1 MITTGR
7 QKPYFVIREFKN
19 GVTIKYSSLDKFWSL
34 STDEAYKFLSSSALG
49 LSGTEP
55 DERLKINGPNSLKTN
70 KNTSALILFLS
81 QFKSPITILLLAAA
95 LLSMGLGQFTDATII
110 LVIVV
115 ISSLLGFW
123 QEKGAARAIG
133 ELLRMVQ
140 IRCRV
145 IRDGILKELPID
157 QLVSGDITVL
167 SAGDIVPGDC
177 LLIESQEVFVDEAAF
192 TGETF
197 PVEKNTGV
205 LAADTSL
212 PQRSNTLFMG
222 SHIISGKAKAIV
234 VRTGRATEFGKISDR
249 LKIRPPETDFEKG
262 IRRFGYML
270 MEITLI
276 LVILIFAIN
285 VILHKPALDSFLF
298 SLALA
303 VGLTPQ
309 LLPAIITVNLATGA
323 RMMASRKVIVKR
335 LSAIENFGSMNILC
349 SDKTGTITEGKV
361 MIKNALD
368 AEGNVSEKTLRFA
381 GLNASLQQGF
391 RNPIDEAIC
400 GVCKSPEPFKVQCE
414 IPYDFKRKRLTVQ
427 VNNDSEHYAITKGAL
442 HSILDICD
450 RVEIKEGAFDS
461 IENRRDSIMEQ
472 FSLLSTDG
480 YRVLGVAYKITDSN
494 RDITMDEE
502 RGMIFLGFI
511 TLFDPPKKNIRDTIE
526 NLGKLGVKL
535 KLITGDNA
543 LVAATLAKQIDIPE
557 PVIVTGAMIRD
568 MSDGAIMQKAID
580 TDIFAEVEP
589 NQKERII
596 ICLKKAGQVV
606 GFMGDGINDAPALHA
621 ADVGISVDS
630 AVDVAKEAAD
640 IVLLDQDLDVLS
652 EGIIIGRKTFTNTMK
667 YIFMATSANF
677 GNMFSMAGAS
687 LFLPFLP
694 LLPKQV
700 LLTNLLTDFP
710 EMTIST
716 DRVDPASVEKPQRW
730 DIRFIQRFMLAFG
743 LLSSVFDYL
752 TFAVLLLLMKSNE
765 MIFQTGWFVESVIS
779 ATLIVLVVRT
789 RLPFVKSLPG
799 KYLSVAT
806 ILILLVVACLPLTP
820 AAGIF
825 GFGKLP
831 LSYYFWML
839 LIVSLY
845 IGSAEWL
852 KQWFY
857 RRLGNRRS

>member
-1 MITTGR
+1 LEK
-7 QKPYFVIREFKN
+7 Q
-19 GVTIKYSSLDKFWSL
+19 LDKFWSL
-34 STDEAYKFLSSSALG
+34 SSADAYKILSSSVLG

-55 DERLKINGPNSLKTN
+55 EDRLKRYGANTLKTN
-70 KNTSALILFLS
+70 RNSSALVLFLS
-81 QFKSPITILLLAAA
+81 QFKSPITILLMAAV
-95 LLSMGLGQFTDATII
+95 LLSMGVGEYVDATII
-110 LVIVV
+110 LIIVI
-115 ISSLLGFW
+115 ISSFLGFW

-133 ELLRMVQ
+133 ELLKMVQ

-145 IRDGILKELPID
+145 IRDGLSQDLPID
-157 QLVSGDITVL
+157 KLVAGDITVL

-177 LLIESQEVFVDEAAF
+177 LLIESRELFVDEATF

-197 PVEKNTGV
+197 PVEKNTSV
-205 LAADTSL
+205 LPADTPL
-212 PQRSNTLFMG
+212 AKRSNTLFMG
-222 SHIISGKAKAIV
+222 SHIISGKAKALII
-234 VRTGRATEFGKISDR
+234 RTGKATEFGKISDR
-249 LKIRPPETDFEKG
+249 LRIRPPETDFEKG

-270 MEITLI
+270 MEITLV

-309 LLPAIITVNLATGA
+309 LLPAIITVNLAKGA
-323 RMMASRKVIVKR
+323 RMMAKKKVIVKR
-335 LSAIENFGSMNILC
+335 LSAIENLGSMNILC

-361 MIKNALD
+361 TIKSALD
-368 AEGNVSEKTLRFA
+368 PEGNDSEKTLRFA
-381 GLNASLQQGF
+381 GINASLQQGF

-400 GVCKSPEPFKVQCE
+400 GLYKSSDPFTVQCE

-427 VNNDSEHYAITKGAL
+427 VNHDSEHYAITKGAL
-442 HSILDICD
+442 HSILNICD
-450 RVEIKEGAFDS
+450 RVETKDGELISIDS
-461 IENRRDSIMEQ
+461 KRESILEQ
-472 FSLLSTDG
+472 FSRLSADG
-480 YRVLGVAYKITDSN
+480 YRVLGVAYKITDEN
-494 RDITMDEE
+494 MDITMDEE
-502 RGMIFLGFI
+502 SGMIFLGFI
-511 TLFDPPKKNIRDTIE
+511 TLFDPPKKNVKDTIE
-526 NLGKLGVKL
+526 KLGKLGVRL

-543 LVAATLAKQIDIPE
+543 LVAASLAKQIEMHE
-557 PVIVTGAMIRD
+557 PVILTGAMIRD
-568 MSDGAIMQKAID
+568 MSDAAIIQQGMVA
-580 TDIFAEVEP
+580 DIFAEVEP

-606 GFMGDGINDAPALHA
+606 GFLGDGINDAPALHA

-640 IVLLDQDLDVLS
+640 IVLLDRDLDVLT

-716 DRVDPASVEKPQRW
+716 DRVDLVSIEKPQHW

-743 LLSSVFDYL
+743 LLSSVFDYT
-752 TFAVLLLLMKSNE
+752 TFAVLLVVMKSNE
-765 MIFQTGWFVESVIS
+765 KTFQTGWFVESVIS

-799 KYLSVAT
+799 KYLFIAT
-806 ILILLVVACLPLTP
+806 MLILLVVTFLPMTP
-820 AAGIF
+820 VAGIF

-831 LSYYFWML
+831 LSYYYWML
-839 LIVSLY
+839 LIVGAY
-845 IGSAEWL
+845 IGSAELL

-857 RRLGNRRS
+857 RRLANNKS